1 MSPIKRNPLF
11 FVAFLFFIIST
22 PTTDALIEDVLDII
36 HVVKEVSST
45 ILRAWDIVQQSN
57 LVNGID
63 FPLMREKQK
72 KVLTRLK
79 EVSRQIANTEEKYA
93 ENVALAIQSVNS
105 FVANNVALL
114 TKMNDVENTM
124 NSISARFQEMQQYE
138 KRRDKLEISTL
149 IMFAEWTV
157 APNAYSI
164 RFLMNRLHLTLFGT
178 EEKTNSSTNF
188 LTQLARSYEESA
200 NEICHTQQSPQ
211 QFVYSLYADI
221 AMTELKGYALMEFSW
236 MMLRIY
242 GKGNFTEE
250 SELMRSDY
258 QKRTE
263 RTLKLLREVMLRSS
277 RNVWHCDP
285 DKYVKGETYEEV
297 TRLLQGYI
305 ENEVDMNNDE
315 TCREDCAFY
324 ISAKSEGCFKNKYCA
339 RQPKC
344 SGRLYSCRYLDSDM
358 WICPSPLNSTRRY
371 EWIEYENGRILG
383 KAGYC
388 TRGTT
393 KVDSWWRYLLWH
405 CSYCFCLCDEQGLKS
420 DRYFNLRDVV
430 SDVEENK
437 VVTGLRFVKKN
448 RVFHLQIQQ
457 GELQPRGSI
466 NASNISWKPTNNYNI
481 FDRDVK
487 NGRDYH
493 TLSYES
499 RSIDLDDVHTEDISY
514 IVTGVRFRVMGTHL
528 NLEARFSEFNFKT
541 GELVSPEI
549 NSFWKS
555 NDNTDVSGNRRTKIR
570 LNSPDISIRTIV
582 KSLPNSKDNDY
593 IDFVNSDM
601 DKDAAQSTVPFID
614 TQGVVSKPPVPLA
627 GVGIYHKTQNGYGG
641 FVGPKIE
648 TYDFAPHVQ
657 LPTHG

>member
-1 MSPIKRNPLF
+1 MQKFISRNNFGMSSQRLNACRSLVPLRFILLCVIGIILTSYVPHTNATSFPTLKWEEIRTEYIDLEKALWQYLNKSTTNGNKLSQIRKVFDSHNSFIKWHLQSLFEPGEYNILNHYEWKLLERDLLEIDGIFGFFKDFMKRNENFTNLEER
-11 FVAFLFFIIST
+11 A
-22 PTTDALIEDVLDII
+22 VLDICDTALRNDKVFSMSRI
-36 HVVKEVSST
+36 FQDIELVMVKQT
-45 ILRAWDIVQQSN
+45 LYYRAM
-57 LVNGID
+57 L
-63 FPLMREKQK
+63 
-72 KVLTRLK
+72 
-79 EVSRQIANTEEKYA
+79 
-93 ENVALAIQSVNS
+93 
-105 FVANNVALL
+105 
-114 TKMNDVENTM
+114 
-124 NSISARFQEMQQYE
+124 
-138 KRRDKLEISTL
+138 
-149 IMFAEWTV
+149 
-157 APNAYSI
+157 
-164 RFLMNRLHLTLFGT
+164 
-178 EEKTNSSTNF
+178 
-188 LTQLARSYEESA
+188 ESA